1 MATFYVTTDK
11 DFNGFTSELGFW
23 LWNAM
28 MVGIPYDTGNLR
40 SSFKMPMN
48 TDKKMKYVFDDSIA
62 YYVEY
67 LEEGMG
73 FVTKHKDF
81 IKNNLMNIATQ
92 ELIYFIKTGNTG
104 LLTTKP
110 SVVLRKSIY
119 SSPIGYERKI
129 LNALNMH
136 GKNITAHD
144 RKSLSKIWG
153 SLDTDENITSTIGLS
168 PLKTISYKRSELLD
182 IDTSNY

>member
-1 MATFYVTTDK
+1 
-11 DFNGFTSELGFW
+11 
-23 LWNAM
+23 M

-40 SSFKMPMN
+40 SSFKMPIN
-48 TDKKMKYVFDDSIA
+48 TDKKLKYAFDDSIA
-62 YYVEY
+62 YYVDY
-67 LEEGMG
+67 LEEGIG

-182 IDTSNY
+182 IDTNNY

>member
-28 MVGIPYDTGNLR
+28 MVGISYDTGNLR

-110 SVVLRKSIY
+110 TVVLRQSLY
-119 SSPIGYERKI
+119 TSPIGYERKI
-129 LNALNMH
+129 LNSLNMH

-153 SLDTDENITSTIGLS
+153 SLDPDGNIRSSVGIS
-168 PLKTISYKRSELLD
+168 PRKLISYKRSQMLD
-182 IDTSNY
+182 IDTNSF